1 MKLFWDPVQLKHQP
15 GFFLQRGHARR
26 NFEVPQR
33 AEALLAAAHDMQ
45 AEIITPPTADPRAL
59 EAVHTPEFLDF
70 LRNAWVEWSQMSD
83 HAPELVSSIFP
94 PPEMYANG
102 AKCGSH
108 ILTKLGWFTADTST
122 PLGPHSWEAASAA
135 AACAI
140 AAADEAAQGNT
151 AYALCRPPG
160 HHAYAARTGGHCILN
175 NAAIAAQR
183 LRDSG
188 AERVAVIDIDSHHGN
203 GTQSI
208 FWDRAD
214 VMFVSIHGDPDGYY
228 PWFVG
233 YADERGGK
241 TAEGCNLNLPMP
253 KNTPDAPWLAAIDTG
268 LAAIRAFGADALV
281 VSLGFDA
288 SEHEPL
294 AWMKITEDG
303 FARAGAAIRK
313 TGLPTAIIQE
323 GGYNTDM
330 MGRLLKRFLHG

>member
-1 MKLFWDPVQLKHQP
+1 MRWFWDPVQLKHQP
-15 GFFLQRGHARR
+15 VFFLQRGHVRR
-26 NFEVPQR
+26 NFEAPQR
-33 AEALLAAAHDMQ
+33 AEALLATGRDIKADIVMPPAAPI
-45 AEIITPPTADPRAL
+45 AAL
-59 EAVHTPEFLDF
+59 EAVHTPAFLDF
-70 LRNAWVEWSQMSD
+70 LRNAWSEWSQMPD

-94 PPEMYANG
+94 PPEMYENG

-108 ILTKLGWFTADTST
+108 ILTKLGWFTADTSS
-122 PLGPHSWEAASAA
+122 PLGEHSWEAAAAA

-183 LRDSG
+183 LRDAG
-188 AERVAVIDIDSHHGN
+188 APRVAIIDIDSHHGN

-208 FWDRAD
+208 FWNRAD
-214 VMFVSIHGDPDGYY
+214 VMFVSVHGDPNGYY

-233 YADERGGK
+233 YADERGGPD
-241 TAEGCNLNLPMP
+241 AEGRNLNLPLA
-253 KNTPDAPWLAAIDTG
+253 KGTQDADWLAAIDMG
-268 LAAIRAFGADALV
+268 LAAIRKFGADALV

-294 AWMKITEDG
+294 AWMKVTEDG
-303 FARAGAAIRK
+303 FARAGAAIRN
-313 TGLPTAIIQE
+313 TGLPAAIVQE
-323 GGYNTDM
+323 GGYNTDV
-330 MGRLLKRFLHG
+330 MGHLLKRFLHG